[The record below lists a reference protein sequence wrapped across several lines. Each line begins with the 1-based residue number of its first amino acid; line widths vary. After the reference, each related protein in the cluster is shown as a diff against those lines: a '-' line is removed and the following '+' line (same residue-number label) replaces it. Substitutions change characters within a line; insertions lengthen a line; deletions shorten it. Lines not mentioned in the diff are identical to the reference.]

1 MCPPLDLI
9 SPVRNARDKTTAEEA
24 FRVTARLLAAAI
36 GIWLALVPRAVAQQ
50 TVWIQIEAQPDLQT
64 ALNRART
71 YAARLP
77 DMNGFALG
85 NGWYGLMLGPYPRGD
100 AEARLRRL
108 RAAAAVP
115 RDSFIAAD
123 RDLGRQFWPIADPT
137 LAQTPQPI
145 PFPSDAQEDTTPA
158 RADETPAE
166 ARRTERTLN
175 REERRALQTAL
186 QWEGFYSAAID
197 GAFGPGTR
205 NAMADYQI
213 SRGYEPTGVLTTL
226 QRRALIDDYN
236 TVFDALG
243 LEVVVDEVAGIEIM
257 LPANLVGFSKYE
269 APFAHYD
276 SRTDRR
282 IRVLLMSQTGDRAT
296 LNGLYDV
303 MQTLEIVPLEGT
315 RSKRADSFV
324 LTGQNESLHSYTY
337 ARLSRGQVKGFSL
350 IYPPKEDRLMT
361 RVAQMMR
368 DSLRST
374 GDTALQPP
382 LGADISGY
390 GLDLLAGLEIRQPV
404 QSRSGFYI
412 DGTGMVLTTTD
423 GLAQCTRITIDEE
436 YDAELQVLDASLG
449 IGLLKPR
456 QSLAP
461 IAFATFF
468 DGAPRLRS
476 DIAVSGYSFDGALGA
491 PTLTYGMLTDV
502 RGLEGEES
510 IERLSVETTPSDVGG
525 PVFGPAGAVV
535 GMLLPKN
542 EAGRVLPPDVRFA
555 ADAIALKGL
564 LTAQGITVAK
574 DGRDSVM
581 AVEDLTLLAA
591 DVTVLV
597 SCWN

>member
-1 MCPPLDLI
+1 MRLPLHLI
-9 SPVRNARDKTTAEEA
+9 SLARNAQDDITAEGA
-24 FRVTARLLAAAI
+24 FGVTARLLVAVI
-36 GIWLALVPRAVAQQ
+36 GIWLAFAPRAGAQQ
-50 TVWIQIEAQPDLQT
+50 AIWIQIEARPDLQT
-64 ALNRART
+64 ALDRART
-71 YAARLP
+71 YAARFSDL
-77 DMNGFALG
+77 NGFALG
-85 NGWYGLMLGPYPRGD
+85 NGWYGLMLGPYSRGE

-108 RAAAAVP
+108 RATAAIP
-115 RDSFIAAD
+115 RDSFIVAD
-123 RDLGRQFWPIADPT
+123 RGLGRRFWPITAPT
-137 LAQTPQPI
+137 PAQPAQPI
-145 PFPSDAQEDTTPA
+145 PFPPDAQEDTTRA
-158 RADETPAE
+158 EADETLAE
-166 ARRTERTLN
+166 ARRSERTLS

-205 NAMADYQI
+205 NAMADYQL
-213 SRGYEPTGVLTTL
+213 SRGYEPTGVLTTR
-226 QRRALIDDYN
+226 QRGALIDDYN

-243 LEVVVDEVAGIEIM
+243 LEIIVDEAAGIEIM
-257 LPANLVGFSKYE
+257 APISLVGFSKHE
-269 APFAHYD
+269 APFARYD
-276 SRTDRR
+276 SRTDRQ
-282 IRVLLMSQTGDRAT
+282 IRMLLISQTGDRAT

-303 MQTLEIVPLEGT
+303 MQTLEIVPLEGA
-315 RSKRADSFV
+315 RSKTADSFV
-324 LTGQNESLHSYTY
+324 LTGQDASLHSYTY

-350 IYPPKEDRLMT
+350 IYPPEEARLMT

-374 GDTALQPP
+374 GDAALRPP
-382 LGADISGY
+382 LGADVGRY
-390 GLDLLAGLEIRQPV
+390 RLDRLAGLEIRQPI
-404 QSRSGFYI
+404 QSRSGFYV

-502 RGLEGEES
+502 QGLQGEES
-510 IERLSVETTPSDVGG
+510 IERLSVRTTPSDAGG

-542 EAGRVLPPDVRFA
+542 EGGRVLPPDVRFA
-555 ADAIALKGL
+555 ADAVALKAL
-564 LTAQGITVAK
+564 LAARGITVAK
-574 DGRDSVM
+574 DGRDGVM
-581 AVEDLTLLAA
+581 AAEDLTLLAA